1 MLKFKKSVKILNNRG
16 KLSLNCL
23 DVKKKEK
30 IEHVL
35 LGHSVMFCTFFII
48 NKHLQNKLQQA
59 NFNKMLHSIT
69 FK

>member
-1 MLKFKKSVKILNNRG
+1 MLKFNKSVKILNNRG

-23 DVKKKEK
+23 DVVQK